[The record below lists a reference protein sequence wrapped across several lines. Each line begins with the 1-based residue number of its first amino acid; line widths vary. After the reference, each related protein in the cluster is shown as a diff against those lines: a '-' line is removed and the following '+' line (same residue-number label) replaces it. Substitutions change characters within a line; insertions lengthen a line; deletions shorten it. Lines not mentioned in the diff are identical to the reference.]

1 MAVVVAVLV
10 EVVVCAGGSFNILE
24 LLRFLLVVFD
34 GGGCGFDFVV
44 VVVILDLI
52 L

>member
-10 EVVVCAGGSFNILE
+10 EVVVCAGGVFNILE
-24 LLRFLLVVFD
+24 LLRFLLVV
-34 GGGCGFDFVV
+34 VV
-44 VVVILDLI
+44 NLILDRI